1 MKKFLLLT
9 TGILLVLLLS
19 FLGFV
24 QYQRHAAFQAP
35 ISRSATSVIRV
46 NVYSIYKS
54 LLGDYFRSR
63 KKETTVLFRGISVP
77 SDIFLYTIKGNAPTT
92 FFCTL
97 PIDNIQELEQSLQEK
112 KGYFTSGGTKA
123 GIAVLYSIDRR
134 WTIAYNK
141 NRIAIAYAFSR
152 EQTAGTLT
160 GILQQQNTVPVSGS
174 DFRSIDDQE
183 GHIAFLTHGSKG
195 RADFNKGQ
203 IDASWELPAKGYQ
216 LPSATTPPVS
226 HADNVL
232 SLWLYMDLTPF
243 LEHKTFRIGNIDV
256 HGDSLL
262 AAQPQG
268 LELTISRP
276 VIQRDSVVTYDY
288 NDDFEKVATVSIRE
302 SQVPGIQLLCR
313 CNNRL
318 SSYLERRHIIDPD
331 SGVINRNVF
340 PLYQLQVAGTDSSM
354 QIGTTK
360 ETATTPRMKSDAF
373 FSLVLQVDQ
382 LLQQQDFKPLMPYLK
397 TIQRVESTGAKAGSN
412 LMFKASLTFKDKHKH
427 SLLQLAGLSGS

>member
-1 MKKFLLLT
+1 MKKFLLFT

-24 QYQRHAAFQAP
+24 QYQRYAAFQAP
-35 ISRSATSVIRV
+35 IPRSATSVIRV

-54 LLGDYFRSR
+54 LLVDYFRSR
-63 KKETTVLFRGISVP
+63 KKETTVPFRGISIP

-92 FFCTL
+92 LFCTL

-141 NRIAIAYAFSR
+141 DRMAIAYAFSR
-152 EQTAGTLT
+152 DQTAGTLT

-174 DFRSIDDQE
+174 NFRSIDDQE
-183 GHIAFLTHGSKG
+183 GHITFLAPGSKG

-216 LPSATTPPVS
+216 LPSVTMPPVS
-226 HADNVL
+226 RADNAL
-232 SLWLYMDLTPF
+232 GMWLYMDLKPF
-243 LEHKTFRIGNIDV
+243 LEHKTFRIGNMDV

-262 AAQPQG
+262 AAQPHG
-268 LELTISRP
+268 LELTISKP

-302 SQVPGIQLLCR
+302 NQVPGIQLLCS

-331 SGVINRNVF
+331 SGVINRDVF
-340 PLYQLQVAGTDSSM
+340 PLYQLLVAGTDSSV

-360 ETATTPRMKSDAF
+360 ETVTAPRMKSDAF
-373 FSLVLQVDQ
+373 FSLVLHVDQ
-382 LLQQQDFKPLMPYLK
+382 LLQQQDFKPLVPYLK
-397 TIQRVESTGAKAGSN
+397 TIQRLEATAKKAGTS
-412 LMFKASLTFKDKHKH
+412 LVFKTTLTFKDRNKH
-427 SLLQLAGLSGS
+427 SLLQVAGLSGS